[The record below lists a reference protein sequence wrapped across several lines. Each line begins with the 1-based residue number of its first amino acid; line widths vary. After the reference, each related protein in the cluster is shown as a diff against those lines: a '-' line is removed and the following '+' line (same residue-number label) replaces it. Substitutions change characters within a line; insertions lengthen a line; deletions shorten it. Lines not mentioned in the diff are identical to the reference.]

1 LGSAENPFSNHQ
13 CATSLPV
20 ANQTPLWD
28 FIWAMMSDKVFAL
41 PGRLEMYGWNWNG
54 QNVGAIFD
62 SS

>member
-41 PGRLEMYGWNWNG
+41 PGRLEMYG
-54 QNVGAIFD
+54 
-62 SS
+62 